1 MEEIKDPRQEGIGGL
16 QGLNRSKKYP
26 TLEYVPGEYG
36 NFTQ

>member
-26 TLEYVPGEYG
+26 TLEIGRASCRERG
-36 NFTQ
+36 